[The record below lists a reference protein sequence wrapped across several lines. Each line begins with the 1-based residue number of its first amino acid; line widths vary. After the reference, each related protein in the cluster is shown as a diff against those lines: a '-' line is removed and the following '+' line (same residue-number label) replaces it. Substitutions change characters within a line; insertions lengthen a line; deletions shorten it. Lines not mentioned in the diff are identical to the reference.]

1 MEEEESA
8 MFYNYLKIAIRN
20 ITKYRIFSIVNVLG
34 LAFGIAI
41 SIIIYVFVRQELSY
55 DRYNKNHNRIY
66 RVNTRFEAF
75 ETSIKSAMTPYL
87 MGETMKKNIPEV
99 EKAKIVLMGS
109 HKKVSY
115 NDRQFSARR
124 FYYTDPSFF
133 KIFTVPII
141 KGDPENLLNEE
152 NTIVVTEET
161 ADRYF
166 GKEDPIGKILYLDNG
181 WKFKV
186 TGVCE
191 NVPANSHM
199 HFDFLASLKG
209 FMLGKDRET
218 WNMRVI
224 TTYVLL
230 KEGTKPSQLQD
241 DLDKIAQEK
250 IYPELNIEG
259 AFEFY
264 LQPLTDIHFTT
275 DVTDQFEAGR
285 QKISL
290 YIFSVLA
297 GIILLIACVNY
308 MNLSTARLS
317 TRAREVALR
326 KVMGASRRQI
336 IAQFLSES
344 VFFSIL
350 ATFIAM
356 VIIELIA
363 RPFLRISGISIDP
376 NNYHHWFLIPIL
388 LTGTLIVGILSGS
401 YPSLFLSGFGVIK
414 IMKGGNYRGNRSTRL
429 RGILVLSQ
437 FTLSIVMVIS
447 SLVIYNQLKYLQK
460 KNLGFNKNNIVVIE
474 RAYALGKQE
483 ELFKEFLKKNPNI
496 LNASLTLT
504 MPGEASGQ
512 VPLSCTKGET
522 KKIVYLTEM
531 AADDE
536 FVETMQM
543 HLIQGNNFDAIQ
555 PSDKNWQI
563 LINESASR
571 ELGME
576 NPVGMKLNY
585 VDNLMKGNEFLIT
598 GVIKDYHFES
608 LYKEIKPMFIYRLE
622 PGMHIQN
629 LAVRINGEDIPGSIE
644 YIQKVWKK
652 VTNEEPFDYY
662 FLDKDLDMQYK
673 EEERTAGI
681 FGVFSF
687 LAIFIA
693 TLGLFG
699 LAAHTAELRTREI
712 GIRKAMGASVR
723 RIAFMLLTHFTRWV
737 LWSVLVA
744 FPIAYFVMKL
754 WLGRFAYHINIEIW
768 FFILAAFLA
777 VIIAVFT
784 VSFQSFRSAKASP
797 IRALQYE

>member
-1 MEEEESA
+1 
-8 MFYNYLKIAIRN
+8 
-20 ITKYRIFSIVNVLG
+20 
-34 LAFGIAI
+34 
-41 SIIIYVFVRQELSY
+41 
-55 DRYNKNHNRIY
+55 
-66 RVNTRFEAF
+66 
-75 ETSIKSAMTPYL
+75 
-87 MGETMKKNIPEV
+87 
-99 EKAKIVLMGS
+99 
-109 HKKVSY
+109 
-115 NDRQFSARR
+115 
-124 FYYTDPSFF
+124 
-133 KIFTVPII
+133 
-141 KGDPENLLNEE
+141 
-152 NTIVVTEET
+152 
-161 ADRYF
+161 
-166 GKEDPIGKILYLDNG
+166 
-181 WKFKV
+181 
-186 TGVCE
+186 
-191 NVPANSHM
+191 
-199 HFDFLASLKG
+199 
-209 FMLGKDRET
+209 
-218 WNMRVI
+218 
-224 TTYVLL
+224 
-230 KEGTKPSQLQD
+230 
-241 DLDKIAQEK
+241 
-250 IYPELNIEG
+250 
-259 AFEFY
+259 
-264 LQPLTDIHFTT
+264 
-275 DVTDQFEAGR
+275 
-285 QKISL
+285 
-290 YIFSVLA
+290 
-297 GIILLIACVNY
+297 
-308 MNLSTARLS
+308 
-317 TRAREVALR
+317 
-326 KVMGASRRQI
+326 
-336 IAQFLSES
+336 
-344 VFFSIL
+344 
-350 ATFIAM
+350 
-356 VIIELIA
+356 
-363 RPFLRISGISIDP
+363 
-376 NNYHHWFLIPIL
+376 
-388 LTGTLIVGILSGS
+388 
-401 YPSLFLSGFGVIK
+401 
-414 IMKGGNYRGNRSTRL
+414 
-429 RGILVLSQ
+429 
-437 FTLSIVMVIS
+437 MVIS
-447 SLVIYNQLKYLQK
+447 SMVIYNQVKYLQK

-474 RAYALGKQE
+474 RAYVLGKQE

-504 MPGEASGQ
+504 MPGETSAQ

-522 KKIVYLTEM
+522 KKMVYLTEM

-555 PSDKNWQI
+555 PPDKNWQI

-585 VDNLMKGNEFLIT
+585 VDNVMKGNEFLIT

-629 LAVRINGEDIPGSIE
+629 LAVRLNGEDIPGSIE

-652 VTNEEPFDYY
+652 VTNDEPFDYY

-744 FPIAYFVMKL
+744 FPLAYLVMKL

-777 VIIAVFT
+777 IIVAIFT
-784 VSFQSFRSAKASP
+784 VSFQSFRSARANP

>member
-1 MEEEESA
+1 

-41 SIIIYVFVRQELSY
+41 SIIIYVFVRQEMSY
-55 DRYNKNHNRIY
+55 DRYHKNHNRIY
-66 RVNTRFEAF
+66 RINTRFEAS
-75 ETSIKSAMTPYL
+75 ETSFNSALTPYL
-87 MGETMKKNIPEV
+87 MGEMLEKIIPEV
-99 EKAKIVLMGS
+99 EQTTRVLMGS
-109 HKKVSY
+109 HKKISY

-152 NTIVVTEET
+152 YTIVITEET
-161 ADRYF
+161 AEKYF
-166 GKEDPIGKILYLDNG
+166 GEEDPIGKILYLDNG
-181 WKFKV
+181 WKFRV

-209 FMLGKDRET
+209 IMLGKDVEK

-224 TTYVLL
+224 TTYALL

-241 DLDKIAQEK
+241 DLDKITQEK
-250 IYPELNIEG
+250 ILPELNIEG
-259 AFEFY
+259 AFQFY

-285 QKISL
+285 QKIYL
-290 YIFSVLA
+290 YIFSILA

-326 KVMGASRRQI
+326 KVVGASRRQI
-336 IAQFLSES
+336 ILQFLSES
-344 VFFSIL
+344 VFFSII
-350 ATFIAM
+350 ATFIAL

-363 RPFLRISGISIDP
+363 RPFLRISGVSIDP

-388 LTGTLIVGILSGS
+388 LAGTLIVGILSGS

-414 IMKGGNYRGNRSTRL
+414 IMKGGNYRGNGSSRL

-447 SLVIYNQLKYLQK
+447 SLVIYNQVKYLQK

-474 RAYALGKQE
+474 RAYVLGKQE
-483 ELFKEFLKKNPNI
+483 ELFKDFLKKNNNI
-496 LNASLTLT
+496 LNASFTLT

-512 VPLSCTKGET
+512 VPLYCCAEGET
-522 KKIVYLTEM
+522 KKTVYLTEM

-543 HLIQGNNFDAIQ
+543 HLVQGNNFNATTSL
-555 PSDKNWQI
+555 PDKNWQI

-571 ELGME
+571 ELGVE

-585 VDNLMKGNEFLIT
+585 MNSMMKGNEFIIT

-608 LYKEIKPMFIYRLE
+608 LYKEIKPMFIFKIE

-629 LAVRINGEDIPGSIE
+629 LAVRLNGEDIPGSIE

-652 VTNEEPFDYY
+652 MTSDEPFDYY
-662 FLDKDLDMQYK
+662 FLDKDLDIQYK

-681 FGVFSF
+681 FGIFSF

-712 GIRKAMGASVR
+712 GIRKAMGASVQ

-737 LWSVLVA
+737 LWSVLVS
-744 FPIAYFVMKL
+744 FPLAYLAMKL

-777 VIIAVFT
+777 IIIAIFT
-784 VSFQSFRSAKASP
+784 VSFQSFRSARANP